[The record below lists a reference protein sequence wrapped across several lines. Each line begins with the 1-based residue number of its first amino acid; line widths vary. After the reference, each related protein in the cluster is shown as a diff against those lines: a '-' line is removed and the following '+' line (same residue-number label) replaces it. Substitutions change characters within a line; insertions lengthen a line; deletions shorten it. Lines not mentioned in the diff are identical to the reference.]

1 MGIIGIMKVMR
12 MVLISDIILNL
23 LIIYLIH
30 IYTNMDLVEIIM
42 DNKFRRKRRIE
53 MMERKKNMRIANRR
67 DVIKRDKFIFLIY
80 LQQNRKNGKYEGY
93 GGDGGDR

>member
-42 DNKFRRKRRIE
+42 DNKFRRKGRIE
-53 MMERKKNMRIANRR
+53 MMERKRKHANC
-67 DVIKRDKFIFLIY
+67 
-80 LQQNRKNGKYEGY
+80 
-93 GGDGGDR
+93 

>member
-42 DNKFRRKRRIE
+42 DNKFRRKGRIE
-53 MMERKKNMRIANRR
+53 MTERKRKHANC
-67 DVIKRDKFIFLIY
+67 
-80 LQQNRKNGKYEGY
+80 
-93 GGDGGDR
+93 